1 MTMSHK
7 TVQARVN
14 NSLTH
19 PFETNIVLKQDWLAL
34 LLSNLAL
41 EQVIRNLPV
50 DTKGTLLYKSHQI
63 VVYADD
69 LNIIERFFT
78 PTKDIFINQ

>member
-14 NSLTH
+14 NSLAH
-19 PFETNIVLKQDWLAL
+19 PFETNVVLKQDWLAL

-41 EQVIRNLPV
+41 EQVRNLPV
-50 DTKGTLLYKSHQI
+50 DTKAHCSI
-63 VVYADD
+63 S
-69 LNIIERFFT
+69 
-78 PTKDIFINQ
+78 PTKSSHMRTI